1 MKKSSLV
8 VASLLLLMSVLLAAC
23 GGSNADNGNSSSSSS
38 QGGGEGEKAREVTLK
53 LFIPQPRLKDE
64 YNAFI
69 QKFVEKEKA
78 EKNIDVKIQLEM
90 PNADNAPQILKTRL
104 ASNDAPDVFTVHAI
118 NEIPTFYKAGYLE
131 DLSDQPFVD
140 KLLDSV
146 KESVTIDGKV
156 VGVPME
162 TLMWGYLYNKKI
174 FADLGLTPPTTIS
187 EMKETIEILKQNNIT
202 PFLLTYKE
210 AWMPQLFV
218 PLTVGALTNSENE
231 DFIDRMYQDN
241 GSFSEMKGMFEI
253 IDLVNANGTDRAMEI
268 GPDEGSAQF
277 AQGKAAMWVNGP
289 WHAETILSAD
299 ENFEIGVAP
308 LPVNDNPEATM
319 INLSTSTTF
328 VVSPESKN
336 KDVALD
342 FINFIL
348 DDEVTN
354 EFYQSLKF
362 NPVAKN
368 HTFESYPWVND
379 AAEYVKA
386 GKAYQD
392 PSIPQAVKD
401 ESGKVLQAYY
411 TGQAKQDDVISS
423 LDKAWKDFNKIN
435 K

>member
-1 MKKSSLV
+1 MKK
-8 VASLLLLMSVLLAAC
+8 ASLILASVFLLTGVILSAC
-23 GGSNADNGNSSSSSS
+23 GGN
-38 QGGGEGEKAREVTLK
+38 GEKNETQAQGAQESQNAEAREVTLK
-53 LFIPQPRLKDE
+53 LFIPQPRLKDQ
-64 YNAFI
+64 YDAFI
-69 QKFVEKEKA
+69 AKFVEKEKRD
-78 EKNIDVKIQLEM
+78 KNITVKVQLEM
-90 PNADNAPQILKTRL
+90 PNAENAPQILKTRL

-146 KESVTIDGKV
+146 RASVTIDGKV

-174 FADLGLTPPTTIS
+174 FADLGLTPPMTLS
-187 EMKETIEILKQNNIT
+187 EMKQVVEKLKANNIT

-210 AWMPQLFV
+210 SWMPQLFL
-218 PLTVGALTNSENE
+218 PLSVGALVNTENP
-231 DFIDRMYQDN
+231 DFIDRMYKN
-241 GSFSEMKGMFEI
+241 EGSFAEMKAMFEI

-268 GPDEGSAQF
+268 GPDEGSAHF

-289 WHAETILSAD
+289 WHAETILKAD
-299 ENFEIGVAP
+299 PNFEFGVAP
-308 LPVNDNPEATM
+308 LPINDNPDATM

-328 VVSPESKN
+328 VVSPTSKN

-342 FINFIL
+342 FINYIL
-348 DDEVTN
+348 DDEVSN

-368 HTFESYPWVND
+368 HTFESYPWVNE
-379 AAEYVKA
+379 ASEYVKA

-411 TGQAKQDDVISS
+411 TGQATQDDVIAA
-423 LDKAWKDFNKIN
+423 LDKAWQDFNKIN
-435 K
+435 NQ